1 MIHGSTRFAHALVW
15 FRRDLRVDDH
25 ARVSARRRAR
35 MAIPR
40 NEAVGAMIAAELAL
54 VLALILVNGFFAMS
68 ELAIVSARRAR
79 LQQRVASG
87 SSGAGVALELSDD
100 PTRFLSTVQIG
111 ITLIGILA
119 GAFSGATIAEQFGA
133 ALAESGV
140 PQNVA
145 EPLAIGVVVLVL
157 TFLSLV
163 IGELVPK
170 RFALAH
176 PDAIAARVA
185 PIIKLIARAANP
197 MVALLRLST
206 EGILRMF
213 GVRSEHRTAVTDEEI
228 NALVAEG
235 AQQGLIDPAERQM
248 VEEVLRLADRPI
260 RTIMT
265 HRRDLVWLDVAD
277 TEEALRAKIA
287 DNGYSRFLVCE
298 GTLDNC
304 LGYVRTRTIV
314 DRLLEQT
321 PLDLRTMIREP
332 LRVGPE
338 LKTLTLMAMFRRSRP
353 HIAVIADEY
362 GTVLGLV
369 TPADVLETIAGELAD
384 DVSATTEL
392 TRRDDG
398 SWLVDAQMEL
408 QDLERGVDAGGLAT
422 GFEFMTLAGLILEQ
436 LGRIPQTG
444 EVIVVNGW
452 RFEILDMDGNRIDKV
467 LVSRL
472 LGRSARV

>member
-1 MIHGSTRFAHALVW
+1 
-15 FRRDLRVDDH
+15 
-25 ARVSARRRAR
+25 
-35 MAIPR
+35 
-40 NEAVGAMIAAELAL
+40 MIATEVAL
-54 VLALILVNGFFAMS
+54 VLALLVLNGFFAMS
-68 ELAIVSARRAR
+68 ELAIISARRAR
-79 LQQRVASG
+79 LQHRAASG
-87 SSGAGVALELSDD
+87 SRGAGVALELSDN

-119 GAFSGATIAEQFGA
+119 GAFSGATIARQIA
-133 ALAESGV
+133 ASLIQNNV

-145 EPLAIGVVVLVL
+145 DPIAIGVVVVVL

-163 IGELVPK
+163 VGELVPK

-185 PIIKLIARAANP
+185 PIIKLLALAAHP
-197 MVALLRLST
+197 IVALLQMST
-206 EGILRMF
+206 EGILRLF
-213 GVRSEHRTAVTDEEI
+213 GVRSEHRTQVTDEEI
-228 NALVAEG
+228 KALVAEG

-277 TEEALRAKIA
+277 TEKTLRAKIA

-298 GTLDNC
+298 DTLDNC

-362 GTVLGLV
+362 GTILGLA

-384 DVSATTEL
+384 DVTPNTQLA
-392 TRRDDG
+392 RRDDG
-398 SWLVDAQMEL
+398 SWLVDAQIEL
-408 QDLERGVDAGGLAT
+408 HDLERGLGAGGLAT
-422 GFEFMTLAGLILEQ
+422 GSEFMTLAGLILEQ

-444 EVIVVNGW
+444 EVLVVNGW
-452 RFEILDMDGNRIDKV
+452 RLEVVDMDGNRIDKV
-467 LVSRL
+467 LASRL
-472 LGRSARV
+472 SGRSARV